1 MRNAHQHTFVF
12 ADIVGFTTFTAQHG
26 DDAAADLATGFFD
39 EVARLAAAHGA
50 EAVKAIGDAAMVRA
64 STASGAVG
72 LALAVLDE
80 LSDRRG
86 VPAVRIGMHTGPA
99 VERAGDWF
107 GTTVNVAARV
117 AAAARAGEVL
127 VTHDTWNAVR
137 PLRDLE
143 LEHRGPYAFKNVAG
157 ELAVYAISEQRP
169 ESSAARAP
177 GRRLHP
183 AIDPLPAFAA
193 ASARP

>member
-12 ADIVGFTTFTAQHG
+12 ADIVGFTTCTAEHG

-39 EVARLAAAHGA
+39 EVARLAAAHDA

-80 LSDRRG
+80 LSDRRSI
-86 VPAVRIGMHTGPA
+86 PAVRIGMHTGPA

-107 GTTVNVAARV
+107 G
-117 AAAARAGEVL
+117 
-127 VTHDTWNAVR
+127 
-137 PLRDLE
+137 
-143 LEHRGPYAFKNVAG
+143 
-157 ELAVYAISEQRP
+157 
-169 ESSAARAP
+169 
-177 GRRLHP
+177 
-183 AIDPLPAFAA
+183 
-193 ASARP
+193 